1 MNHVEDRMTYFQIS
15 NRALLQ
21 NLVASALVLAGATA
35 CSRTDR
41 SESGSNTGAATTQD
55 TAITGGSQMSSGI
68 GRDSNTMNST
78 RDTAISGGTQTGVST
93 GDTVPAK
100 VQSNKPR
107 SKTGTTAAERRETMG
122 REDTASACY
131 RGTQGDTATGNSD
144 SARVT

>member
-55 TAITGGSQMSSGI
+55 TATTGGSQMSTGI
-68 GRDSNTMNST
+68 GRDSNTMNS
-78 RDTAISGGTQTGVST
+78 RDTAIFGGTQTGVST
-93 GDTVPAK
+93 GDPAK

-107 SKTGTTAAERRETMG
+107 SRTGTTAAERRETMG
-122 REDTASACY
+122 REDTASAGY
-131 RGTQGDTATGNSD
+131 RATQRDTATGNSD